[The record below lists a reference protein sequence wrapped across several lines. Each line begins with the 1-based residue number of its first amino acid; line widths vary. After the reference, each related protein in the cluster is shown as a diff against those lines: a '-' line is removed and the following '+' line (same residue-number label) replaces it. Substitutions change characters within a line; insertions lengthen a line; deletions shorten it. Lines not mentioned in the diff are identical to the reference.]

1 MPRCWHFPLH
11 DSQHHLSINMVS
23 YQKHLISTE
32 LKVKVAQADKESDII
47 VGALARANGCCAVS
61 KDSDFFIFELPFG
74 YIPIDNLEVRTTT
87 PLPVSLSQEGV
98 SQLA

>member
-1 MPRCWHFPLH
+1 
-11 DSQHHLSINMVS
+11 MVS